1 MSQEVTEAQATAW
14 VAMECQ
20 VTSEPCLTAE
30 EVQHLV
36 HSARRADADGRPPA
50 DPAWVPTYD
59 LNWAAWRAWRL
70 KAARAV
76 LYVDVSGEG
85 TNVSKSQVHAHA
97 LAMAAEFAR
106 GVTQAGIL
114 TPDLGA
120 WALEGPES
128 NATEDIGGPGSLDQP
143 GVIPGVTYP

>member
-1 MSQEVTEAQATAW
+1 MVTEAEATAW

-36 HSARRADADGRPPA
+36 HAARRADADGRPPA
-50 DPAWVPTYD
+50 DSAWVPTYD
-59 LNWAAWRAWRL
+59 LNWAAWRGWRL
-70 KAARAV
+70 KAARAL

-85 TNVSKSQVHAHA
+85 SNVSKSQVHAHA

-106 GVTQAGIL
+106 GVATGASL
-114 TPDLGA
+114 TPDLGE
-120 WALEGPES
+120 WAVKFPES
-128 NATEDIGGPGSLDQP
+128 NATTDTGGPGSLDEP